1 MPNKNKNTTTTAGTT
16 LRNWRI
22 TVALRGLFGLLT
34 KHYSMHTPVH
44 VGMFAGSLLQRG
56 DWDH

>member
-1 MPNKNKNTTTTAGTT
+1 MTEPNTVAVVA
-16 LRNWRI
+16 RRWRI
-22 TVALRGLFGLLT
+22 TAVILGLLVLLT
-34 KHYSMHTPVH
+34 RHHSLQQPVH

>member
-1 MPNKNKNTTTTAGTT
+1 MPDTPPLAAVPH
-16 LRNWRI
+16 RWCF
-22 TVALRGLFGLLT
+22 TVALLGLLVLLT
-34 KHYSMHTPVH
+34 KHHHMQQPVH